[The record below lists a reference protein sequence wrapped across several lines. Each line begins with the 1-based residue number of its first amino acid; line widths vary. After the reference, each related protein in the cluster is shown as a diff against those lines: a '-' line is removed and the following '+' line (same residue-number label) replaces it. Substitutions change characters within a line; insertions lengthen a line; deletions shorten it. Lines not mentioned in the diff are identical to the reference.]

1 MAGVHPQLL
10 KPPVNVADSL
20 SFRVLKPQP
29 QSVVSP
35 IRSLTLSVAQNPM
48 ATRKPYHIFFGN
60 DERNDAKGDDAKGDN
75 STDNQIFEIDLQPS
89 MAEMAPDPIDSG
101 LGFPLP
107 RRMVSRSR
115 FNS

>member
-1 MAGVHPQLL
+1 MASHSGYSPSGV
-10 KPPVNVADSL
+10 
-20 SFRVLKPQP
+20 FTFWVLRGALD
-29 QSVVSP
+29 
-35 IRSLTLSVAQNPM
+35 I
-48 ATRKPYHIFFGN
+48 G
-60 DERNDAKGDDAKGDN
+60 ERNDAKGDN